1 MTLSIIVPFYNTE
14 QYIIRCIDSILSQT
28 FSDWELILID
38 DGSTDESY
46 KLCID
51 YASKDPR
58 IKVLTQ
64 SNSGQG
70 AARNN
75 GLKHSKGEFVTF
87 IDSDDVLLDSNSL
100 LFAMNA
106 FSSFEDIDIVQFP
119 FKKYNEES
127 TIVQPLLKSKILSS
141 KEEFILYSDI
151 LNMIQPTDVVLK
163 TSPWPKVYRRELFDN
178 VKFPEGIIYE
188 DTYMFCEM
196 LPQIRSIV
204 IIDKGLYGNYE
215 RMDSTTTSP
224 MTAKKAHDRVVVLT
238 KVYHTLCEY
247 SKNKKLRR
255 KMLVWLVKIISSFK
269 AKCLKGFDVSKE
281 IKSLNH
287 SYLMGGVF
295 VY

>member
-14 QYIIRCIDSILSQT
+14 RYISRCIDSILSQT

-38 DGSTDESY
+38 DGSSDKSY

-51 YASKDPR
+51 YASKDSR
-58 IKVLTQ
+58 LKVLTQ
-64 SNSGQG
+64 SNAGQG

-75 GLKHSKGEFVTF
+75 GLNHCTGDYVTF
-87 IDSDDVLLDSNSL
+87 IDSDDVLLDSNTL
-100 LFAMNA
+100 LYAMNA
-106 FSSFEDIDIVQFP
+106 FSSLEDIDIVQFP

-127 TIVQPLLKSKILSS
+127 TIVQPQKKCKILSS
-141 KEEFILYSDI
+141 KEDFILHSDI

-163 TSPWPKVYRRELFDN
+163 TSPWPKVYRRELFEN
-178 VKFPEGIIYE
+178 IKFPKGIIYE

-196 LPQIRSIV
+196 LPQIRSIA

-255 KMLVWLVKIISSFK
+255 KMLIWLVKIIASFK
-269 AKCLKGFDVSKE
+269 ALRLKDFDISKE
-281 IKSLNH
+281 VKSLKP
-287 SYLMGGVF
+287 SYLVGGVF